1 MSTIENNIIGANINN
16 INISVSLSI
25 KRKISVIKQIQPRI
39 SSDNNRIFFGDLLI
53 ILNFVFDISINRSID
68 KTIEIIEIT
77 NNIVLFI

>member
-39 SSDNNRIFFGDLLI
+39 SSGNNRIFFGDLLI